1 MLTGRTLRTVEGVS
15 KMRSW
20 WNRLDEDQKNQ
31 WCEVL
36 VDTSRLTD
44 DLLDAVPADERK
56 PDGWVRVGA
65 AGSLDRSP
73 ANGTETEPSVSDAF
87 ADFLDARCGDLE
99 RSEVPPE

>member
-15 KMRSW
+15 KMRTW

-36 VDTSRLTD
+36 VDTSHLTD
-44 DLLDAVPADERK
+44 DLLDTVPADERK
-56 PDGWVRVGA
+56 PDGWVRVG
-65 AGSLDRSP
+65 
-73 ANGTETEPSVSDAF
+73 NGTETGPSVSDAF

-99 RSEVPPE
+99 PSEVPPE